1 LAQTS
6 SSINSARECSRSSRQ
21 EIIQSI
27 RKHPIVTGLFAFYAA
42 LMVRQASL
50 FYKEIIGWYEDILQS
65 HLLDNFS
72 LRWSFIKE
80 TMFRNDF
87 RFFPLSHKDLHI
99 LSWLTLYVSIW
110 ILVNAI
116 ELFTIIII
124 QAKTVRLLSE
134 KEPRRETY
142 LVFSILFLFHSAT
155 GFTFFQFIYSDGIV
169 VLLLS
174 LFAFYFTRSFQYN
187 QKKTNTSLLP
197 QHY

>member
-1 LAQTS
+1 
-6 SSINSARECSRSSRQ
+6 
-21 EIIQSI
+21 
-27 RKHPIVTGLFAFYAA
+27 
-42 LMVRQASL
+42 MVRQASF
-50 FYKEIIGWYEDILQS
+50 FYKKIIGWHEDILQS

-124 QAKTVRLLSE
+124 QAKTARLLSE

-142 LVFSILFLFHSAT
+142 LVFNILFLFHSAT

>member
-1 LAQTS
+1 
-6 SSINSARECSRSSRQ
+6 
-21 EIIQSI
+21 
-27 RKHPIVTGLFAFYAA
+27 
-42 LMVRQASL
+42 MVRQASL

-142 LVFSILFLFHSAT
+142 LVFNILFLFHSAT

>member
-1 LAQTS
+1 
-6 SSINSARECSRSSRQ
+6 
-21 EIIQSI
+21 
-27 RKHPIVTGLFAFYAA
+27 
-42 LMVRQASL
+42 MVRQASL

-110 ILVNAI
+110 FLVNAI

-124 QAKTVRLLSE
+124 GQNRTTTE
-134 KEPRRETY
+134 RERTKARNI
-142 LVFSILFLFHSAT
+142 F
-155 GFTFFQFIYSDGIV
+155 
-169 VLLLS
+169 
-174 LFAFYFTRSFQYN
+174 SFQYPFSIQLSN
-187 QKKTNTSLLP
+187 RIHLLP
-197 QHY
+197 IHLQ

>member
-1 LAQTS
+1 
-6 SSINSARECSRSSRQ
+6 
-21 EIIQSI
+21 
-27 RKHPIVTGLFAFYAA
+27 
-42 LMVRQASL
+42 MVRQASF
-50 FYKEIIGWYEDILQS
+50 FYKKIIGWHEDILQS

-134 KEPRRETY
+134 KEPRREKY
-142 LVFSILFLFHSAT
+142 LVFSILFLFNSAT
-155 GFTFFQFIYSDGIV
+155 GFTFFQFIYSERIV
-169 VLLLS
+169 FLLLS
-174 LFAFYFTRSFQYN
+174 LFAFYFMRSFQYN

>member
-1 LAQTS
+1 
-6 SSINSARECSRSSRQ
+6 
-21 EIIQSI
+21 
-27 RKHPIVTGLFAFYAA
+27 
-42 LMVRQASL
+42 MVRQASL

-142 LVFSILFLFHSAT
+142 LVFSILFLFNSAT
-155 GFTFFQFIYSDGIV
+155 GFTFFQFIYSERIV
-169 VLLLS
+169 FLLLS